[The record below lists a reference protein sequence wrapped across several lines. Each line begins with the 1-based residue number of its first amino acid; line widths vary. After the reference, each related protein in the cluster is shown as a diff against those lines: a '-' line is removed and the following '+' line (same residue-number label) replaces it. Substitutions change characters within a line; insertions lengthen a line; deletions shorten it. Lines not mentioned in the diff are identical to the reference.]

1 VFKGPLTSSAC
12 LIGALLLVGC
22 SAFHDT
28 APKISRQESKPREII
43 DTAER
48 LPVAGFNIDDLDTT
62 VRPQDDFYQFVN
74 GGWLDR
80 TEIPPDRPR
89 WGTFDELIEH
99 SEYRVRAII
108 EDFVAARDNP
118 PHPDSAKIADLYL
131 SFMDE
136 DAVEAAGLQPL
147 ASWLERIHAVA
158 DHDALAT
165 EFGALRAQG
174 AITSLPL
181 SFWVDLDFADTQRY
195 TTYFGQ
201 SGLGMPD
208 RDYYLVDDDRLAET
222 RQAYVRYIARLF
234 ELAGSEPGAAAQS
247 AERVFALETSLA
259 KLHWTRAARRDRQ
272 RTYNPVP
279 LDSLGDA
286 APDFNWP
293 AYLAA
298 AGLDDVDEIVLREY
312 SYFPAVTA
320 LIAATPIP
328 TWREYLRFKLL
339 DEAAPLLSRP
349 FVDAHFDLHHR
360 AISGIPEQQLRED
373 RVVRVIEQA
382 FGEAIGRE
390 YVARHFPPEHR
401 ARMET
406 MVANL
411 KAAFR
416 ESIDALE
423 WMSEATKAEAR
434 SKLASFGVKIGYPD
448 TWRDYGALEIHAS
461 DLVGNIHRT
470 KRFDYERMVGRLGA
484 TVDPDEWLMTP
495 QTVNAYYSATRNEI
509 VFPAAILR
517 PPFFNPTA
525 DDAINYG
532 AIGAVIGHEIS
543 HGFDDQGR
551 RTDGAGLLR
560 DWWTEL
566 DDARYRSLADRLVA
580 LYGAFEPL
588 EGVHIDGEVS
598 LGENIADNAGLT
610 VALRAYRRSL
620 GEGEAPVID
629 GFTGE
634 QRFFMGWAQ
643 VWRIQFRDD
652 ALRRQLMSG
661 HHSPGRYRV
670 IGVVRNIDAFHV
682 AFEVREGDGMWLA
695 PEERVAIW

>member
-1 VFKGPLTSSAC
+1 MFKGPMTSSAWLVC
-12 LIGALLLVGC
+12 ALLLGGC
-22 SAFHDT
+22 SPILDT
-28 APKISRQESKPREII
+28 ASGSAGSGPAPREIGS
-43 DTAER
+43 AVER
-48 LPVAGFNIDDLDTT
+48 LPVAGFDVADLDTS

-74 GGWLDR
+74 GGWLER

-89 WGTFDELIEH
+89 WSTFDELIEQ

-108 EDFVAARDNP
+108 EDFVTARDDP
-118 PHPDSAKIADLYL
+118 PHPDGAKIADLYL

-147 ASWLERIHAVA
+147 APWLERIDTVA
-158 DHDALAT
+158 DHDALAA

-174 AITSLPL
+174 AVTSLPL
-181 SFWVDLDFADTQRY
+181 SFWVDLDFADTRRY

-208 RDYYLVDDDRLAET
+208 RDYYLLDDDRLAKT
-222 RQAYVRYIARLF
+222 RQAYVRYIATLF
-234 ELAGSEPGAAAQS
+234 ELAGMEADAAAQAA
-247 AERVFALETSLA
+247 AEVFALEASLA
-259 KLHWTRAARRDRQ
+259 ELHWTRAARRDRQ

-279 LDSLGDA
+279 LSALVDA
-286 APDFNWP
+286 APGFNWP
-293 AYLAA
+293 RYLTA
-298 AGLDDVDEIVLREY
+298 AGLDGVDEVILREF
-312 SYFPAVTA
+312 SYFPAMTA
-320 LIAATPIP
+320 LIAATPIG
-328 TWREYLRFKLL
+328 TWRQYLRFKLL
-339 DEAAPLLSRP
+339 DEAAPWLSSP

-360 AISGIPEQQLRED
+360 TISGIPEQQLRED
-373 RVVRVIEQA
+373 RVVRAIEQA
-382 FGEAIGRE
+382 LGEAIGRE
-390 YVARHFPPEHR
+390 YVARYFPPEHR
-401 ARMET
+401 VRMET
-406 MVANL
+406 LVANL

-434 SKLASFGVKIGYPD
+434 AKLANFGVKIGYPD
-448 TWRDYGALEIHAS
+448 TWRDYGELEIHAG
-461 DLVGNIHRT
+461 DLVGNIHRA
-470 KRFDYERMVGRLGA
+470 KRFEYERMVGRLGA
-484 TVDPDEWLMTP
+484 KVDPGEWLMTP

-517 PPFFNPTA
+517 PPFFNPMA

-560 DWWTEL
+560 DWWTES

-629 GFTGE
+629 GFAGE

-670 IGVVRNIDAFHV
+670 IGVVRNIDAFHE
-682 AFEVREGDGMWLA
+682 AFEVQEGDGMWLS